1 MLARTADC
9 ESEGNAFYTSFL
21 LTWIFTEV
29 RSDVC
34 DRFVDGAEFEAQDVE
49 VGGLLGKDVW
59 LLPAVDARDVPDDDH
74 LLVVRVLS
82 DTG

>member
-9 ESEGNAFYTSFL
+9 KSEGNGFYTSFL

-34 DRFVDGAEFEAQDVE
+34 DRFVDGAEFDDS
-49 VGGLLGKDVW
+49 LGVMRNSIQETIGCGDRSPVQ
-59 LLPAVDARDVPDDDH
+59 ATIGSVDSPPPF
-74 LLVVRVLS
+74 S
-82 DTG
+82 G